1 MDKIKELVD
10 KELKCIEET
19 GTLNEQSLAAL
30 DKLVDI
36 KKDIAEIEK
45 MEESEEMR
53 YYEDDTYGARR
64 RDSRGRYM
72 ARGGRGSG
80 RYSNYRMPD
89 YFGKMQDGYE
99 DYTEGMERYR
109 AGGSYG
115 DHDKGMEALE
125 YMLEAVVDFVE
136 TLQEDAQ
143 NPEEVELI
151 KKYVRKIK
159 EM

>member
-1 MDKIKELVD
+1 MDKILELVE
-10 KELKCIEET
+10 KELKCIEDS

-30 DKLVDI
+30 DKLIDI
-36 KKDIAEIEK
+36 KKDIYKIEK

-72 ARGGRGSG
+72 ANRRSG
-80 RYSNYRMPD
+80 RYGYRMPD

-151 KKYVRKIK
+151 KKYVRKLK